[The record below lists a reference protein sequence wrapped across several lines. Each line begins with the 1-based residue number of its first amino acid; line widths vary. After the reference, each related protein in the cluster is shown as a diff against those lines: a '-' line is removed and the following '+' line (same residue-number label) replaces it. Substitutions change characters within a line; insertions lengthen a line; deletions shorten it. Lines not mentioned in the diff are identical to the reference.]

1 MTKSPTSETVTPG
14 GTAYF
19 IARADNAREI
29 SWFISSPDGTK
40 GYNAKDIKTDF
51 PNVTCTGLG
60 TETLIMTGIPA
71 ELDGWKVK
79 CKFTGPG
86 GSVFTE
92 DAEIIVVGSDAACRS
107 LDEVIVV
114 VRNKKPA
121 GTAGSA
127 MASAAA
133 AARIADYFAASGISA
148 EDVKATIG
156 QYTDRLIYENKV
168 AYRDN
173 ADELLAVF
181 RSVAANPDAF
191 SAQLKDAG
199 YEAKSFPWDDERIAA
214 CFEALTISR

>member
-1 MTKSPTSETVTPG
+1 
-14 GTAYF
+14 
-19 IARADNAREI
+19 
-29 SWFISSPDGTK
+29 
-40 GYNAKDIKTDF
+40 
-51 PNVTCTGLG
+51 
-60 TETLIMTGIPA
+60 MTGIPS

-79 CKFTGPG
+79 CKFTNPG
-86 GSVFTE
+86 GSVFSE
-92 DAEIIVVGSDAACRS
+92 DAEIVVAGSDSACRS

-114 VRNKKPA
+114 IRNKKPA

-133 AARIADYFAASGISA
+133 AARIADYFAASDISA
-148 EDVKATIG
+148 EDVKTTIG

-214 CFEALTISR
+214 CFEALTISW